1 MEVVEP
7 NWIALIAFTAAWV
20 ATCVAGFYVSG
31 SLPLAMAPEQVR
43 SGSGPTL
50 VVFNAVILVALA
62 AATLLYGL
70 AELRWVS
77 LVLAGGAVFLF
88 APLAIEVLPPSIKD
102 TKLGHWL
109 MLALVALGFAAL
121 ISMDAFS
128 SIGTYLIG

>member
-77 LVLAGGAVFLF
+77 LVLAGGAVFF
-88 APLAIEVLPPSIKD
+88 VRAPWQSRCCHHRSRIPSLAI
-102 TKLGHWL
+102 G
-109 MLALVALGFAAL
+109 
-121 ISMDAFS
+121 
-128 SIGTYLIG
+128 